1 MYIYIYKPWFA
12 NIKAYEEWRTKDGQ
26 NPSYHI
32 HCFIHEFLVLGFV
45 FLFPPPTP
53 LLSHSLPL
61 PPFMNLQW
69 ISPSPE
75 SLTQQALQVGT
86 DTHTYMTSKVQIY
99 QLKNHRWN
107 PGTLS
112 TYHSPL
118 CKRMLLFPASSSAT
132 LQSTQHYHNYYYHHH
147 WQIHDFCISQ

>member
-1 MYIYIYKPWFA
+1 MVCKYQSLWGMKNKRWP
-12 NIKAYEEWRTKDGQ
+12 K
-26 NPSYHI
+26 S
-32 HCFIHEFLVLGFV
+32 FIPHTLFYSWIPCVGFCFLV
-45 FLFPPPTP
+45 PPT